1 MSASTRRPAGLLA
14 CVCAAAAAL
23 LVATPAAVA
32 RDDHAPALNFKA
44 CGDAPNVQ
52 CAVLRAPLDYDRP
65 KHGKIDL
72 FVARSPATDRAH
84 RIGALF
90 LNFGGPGASIADF
103 IEAFGADGFPAL
115 NERFDLIGMDPRG
128 VGQSQPSIDCKANQE
143 TQGIYSEPFQ
153 TPFNVNPGALIQ
165 KDTRYIARCIALND
179 GILAHVSTANVARDM
194 DLLRAALDER
204 KLNYFGF
211 SYGTFLG
218 ATYAS
223 LFPRNYR
230 AMVLDGPLDADNYI
244 NRPMQGL
251 REQTAGFER
260 ALGRFFQ
267 ACAGD
272 QGACLGFGGN
282 DPWDAYDSLIDEA
295 NAHPLPAAGYAPDPR
310 PVKGDDVIAA
320 AVVPMYAKQLWPLLA
335 QALSAAQSGDGTLI
349 RALTDEFFYGRDP
362 DTGQYSPGNDR
373 YFTIGAGEQRYARD
387 IGMYFEAGDD
397 AFGMFDHFYFNTGYV
412 ELNYGLWPIHDRDAF
427 YGPFKVPSSSA
438 TPLVVATTYD
448 PATTY
453 RDALRLVRDLDN
465 ARLLT
470 MRGDGHTAYG
480 NGSPDCIDTSIENY
494 LNTLALPAPGTSCRQ
509 NIPFAQPQQVQQRAL
524 IAPQVRRELRLHAR
538 QILG

>member
-1 MSASTRRPAGLLA
+1 MIVAPLRPGRLLVS
-14 CVCAAAAAL
+14 VCAAAGAL
-23 LVATPAAVA
+23 LVGAPS
-32 RDDHAPALNFKA
+32 APASHDQSPSLSFKA

-65 KHGKIDL
+65 NDGKVNL
-72 FVARSPATDRAH
+72 FVARSPATDKAH
-84 RIGALF
+84 RIGTLF

-165 KDTRYIARCIALND
+165 KDSRYIARCIALND

-194 DLLRAALDER
+194 DLLRDALGER

-267 ACAGD
+267 ACAAD
-272 QGACLGFGGN
+272 QAACLGFGGK
-282 DPWDAYDSLIDEA
+282 DPWDAYDSLIDQA
-295 NAHPLPAAGYAPDPR
+295 NAHPLAATGYTPDPR

-335 QALSAAQSGDGTLI
+335 QALSAAQGGDGSLI
-349 RALTDEFFYGRDP
+349 RQLTDEFFYGRDP
-362 DTGQYSPGNDR
+362 DTGQYSPGTDL
-373 YFTIGAGEQRYARD
+373 YFTIGAGEQRYTRD
-387 IGMYFEAGDD
+387 LGTYFEAGDD

-412 ELNYGLWPIHDRDAF
+412 ELNYGLYPIHDKDAF
-427 YGPFKVPSSSA
+427 YGPFKASNQSP

-453 RDALRLVRDLDN
+453 RGAQRLVRDLGN

-480 NGSPDCIDTSIENY
+480 NGSPDCIDTAIESY
-494 LNTLALPAPGTSCRQ
+494 VNTLTLPAPGTSCRQ

-524 IAPQVRRELRLHAR
+524 VAPQVRQQLRLHAR